1 MKLVG
6 CALGVTLGFAC
17 ALGSVAFSEVET
29 LEAIQT
35 RATAGDAVAQNRLGV
50 ILFEG
55 KEVTQDIEAAL
66 GWFGRAARSGNSD
79 AMFNLGEAYTSV
91 SVASGPHRTLAP
103 SDNMRG
109 AREWWEKAAML
120 EHPHAK
126 VRLGFYREIG
136 AGGLQ
141 EDAAEAVRLYEE
153 AAAAGSVEAANALG
167 GLLEVGRNGI
177 ARDEARSIG
186 YYIAAFDGKLGEDA
200 KARIIPDWSFGIAQ
214 RNAQERLEKSFFYFG
229 GLDRRTVA
237 RLTRALAERGFVQH
251 QRQLAGMLQSGDGLP
266 RDLVEAASWY
276 AKAAE
281 RGSYESQV
289 ALGLMHQ
296 NGEGVA
302 RDSHKALLWL
312 TRAAN
317 NPEAFCSGFEAIAR
331 IAQMYENGHGV
342 ARDLREASSWYRRA
356 AELGS
361 PIFQRLLAKK
371 YEFGH
376 GLPKDLVEA
385 HAWYNVASAEG
396 DAEAR
401 ARLTIVERS
410 MGAAQITQA
419 TKLAKERFEKCR
431 PSPQLRWLEKEKL

>member
-1 MKLVG
+1 MKRW
-6 CALGVTLGFAC
+6 A
-17 ALGSVAFSEVET
+17 VAFASFFLTCVAFGAESLNE
-29 LEAIQT
+29 LRKA
-35 RATAGDAVAQNRLGV
+35 ADSGDAVAQNRLGV

-55 KEVTQDIEAAL
+55 KEVTRDIEAAL
-66 GWFGRAARSGNSD
+66 GWFGRAAQSGNSD
-79 AMFNLGEAYTSV
+79 AMFNLGEAYTHV

-103 SDNMRG
+103 SDNMRA

-126 VRLGFYREIG
+126 ERLGFYHEIG

-141 EDAAEAVRLYEE
+141 KDAAEAVRLYEE
-153 AAAAGSVEAANALG
+153 AASGGSTKAANALG
-167 GLLEVGRNGI
+167 RLLEFGYDGI
-177 ARDEARSIG
+177 ARDVARSVE

-200 KARIIPDWSFGIAQ
+200 NARITPEFGFGIAK
-214 RNAQERLEKSFFYFG
+214 RNAQDKLEDGYLLYTR
-229 GLDRRTVA
+229 GLDWRTFA
-237 RLTRALAERGFVQH
+237 RLTRALAERGMVRYQH
-251 QRQLAGMLQSGDGLP
+251 QLASLLQSGNGLP
-266 RDLVEAASWY
+266 RDVSEAASWY

-281 RGSYESQV
+281 RGNYESQL

-296 NGEGVA
+296 SGEGVT
-302 RDSHKALLWL
+302 RDSDEAIRWL

-331 IAQMYENGHGV
+331 VAQMYENGQGV

-419 TKLAKERFEKCR
+419 TQLAKERFEKCR
-431 PSPQLRWLEKEKL
+431 PSPELRWLEKEKLGSEG